1 LLLATAKS
9 PAMLWYLD
17 NWQSVGPNSQAA
29 GRAKNNGKPSQ
40 GLNENYAREVMELH
54 TLGVNG
60 GYTQKDVTE
69 LARVLTGWTLEE
81 PRLGGGFVFRE
92 PRHEPG
98 DKTVLGR
105 VFHENGQR
113 EGKAA
118 LEMLAHEP
126 ATARFVS
133 TKLAQRFV
141 SDTPPP
147 ALVDAMARTFLES
160 DGDIKAVLGTMLGAP
175 EFWDVKEYRAKVKT
189 PLEFTVSA
197 LRATGAEITRTQSV
211 NDALNRMGM
220 PLYGAQP
227 PTGYSM
233 RAESWVNSGAL
244 LNRMNFALRLGTGKL
259 AGVKMDAA
267 KLAGNGIQAD
277 EVQRTLEQALL
288 AGAVSAQTHETIA
301 KQLSDPLVT
310 GRKLDD
316 PPKPVNQGAVAGLI
330 LGSPEFQR
338 R

>member
-1 LLLATAKS
+1 MIRPRALGKFSDLLLATAKS

-17 NWQSVGPNSQAA
+17 NWQSVGPNSLAA
-29 GRAKNNGKPSQ
+29 ARGKNNGKPSP

-81 PRLGGGFVFRE
+81 PRQGGGFRL
-92 PRHEPG
+92 PRAEARTRRQDGAGADLPR
-98 DKTVLGR
+98 KLASAR
-105 VFHENGQR
+105 ARQR
-113 EGKAA
+113 WRCWR
-118 LEMLAHEP
+118 MQP
-126 ATARFVS
+126 ATARFIS

-147 ALVDAMARTFLES
+147 ALVDAMAKTFLES
-160 DGDIKAVLGTMLGAP
+160 DGDIKAVLRTMLGAP
-175 EFWDVKEYRAKVKT
+175 EFWDAEEYRAKVKT

-197 LRATGAEITRTQSV
+197 LRATDAELTRTQSV
-211 NDALNRMGM
+211 SDALNRMGM

-233 RAESWVNSGAL
+233 HAESWVNSGAL

-267 KLAGNGIQAD
+267 KLAGNGLTTKP
-277 EVQRTLEQALL
+277 R
-288 AGAVSAQTHETIA
+288 
-301 KQLSDPLVT
+301 
-310 GRKLDD
+310 
-316 PPKPVNQGAVAGLI
+316 PKPRPTRCSARW
-330 LGSPEFQR
+330 SRRCWPERSR
-338 R
+338 RRRTRRLHNS